1 MARSYSENLAASNND
16 PDKMRKNAA
25 KFDSIKGPQ
34 IVPVPSVMHIVP
46 PGLHITLLMV
56 PAAIVLLQGL
66 CDVLDE
72 DVDEAVLAKVAD
84 ILDVGDEPSGEEDE
98 EIDEAA
104 AAATSSSTASPRVR
118 SGYSETR
125 VKLEKEAQEAML
137 KVLQADLQVQQ
148 ANKEV
153 LQRMNTLRR
162 VQVNLEADNLKREGN
177 ITEAKAKWKEM
188 ELIARGEN
196 KNKRFRETFRFCSKV
211 CLQTGHDHHIEEQIC
226 SSCNLSCHHQC
237 ELWDALEAATPP
249 APAVVPEGEVESGS
263 ESDDGS
269 REDKVAAAGVQEE
282 LNTCRDC
289 RERQR
294 LNTFTNYQEMKMVVL
309 PWLEAGKA
317 KLLTDQVALERA
329 RAEEQVKNQ
338 ELKNLV
344 GDRRREL
351 VRILEEEL
359 HVVKTAYQGGTYVGN
374 HCHKMLMHHEELSKV
389 IASTSRP
396 ELQVN
401 FNLFCSTYLRIHH
414 TMKAARWLTEEEVRA
429 STRVCL

>member
-1 MARSYSENLAASNND
+1 
-16 PDKMRKNAA
+16 
-25 KFDSIKGPQ
+25 
-34 IVPVPSVMHIVP
+34 
-46 PGLHITLLMV
+46 
-56 PAAIVLLQGL
+56 
-66 CDVLDE
+66 
-72 DVDEAVLAKVAD
+72 
-84 ILDVGDEPSGEEDE
+84 
-98 EIDEAA
+98 
-104 AAATSSSTASPRVR
+104 
-118 SGYSETR
+118 
-125 VKLEKEAQEAML
+125 
-137 KVLQADLQVQQ
+137 
-148 ANKEV
+148 
-153 LQRMNTLRR
+153 
-162 VQVNLEADNLKREGN
+162 
-177 ITEAKAKWKEM
+177 
-188 ELIARGEN
+188 
-196 KNKRFRETFRFCSKV
+196 
-211 CLQTGHDHHIEEQIC
+211 
-226 SSCNLSCHHQC
+226 
-237 ELWDALEAATPP
+237 
-249 APAVVPEGEVESGS
+249 
-263 ESDDGS
+263 
-269 REDKVAAAGVQEE
+269 
-282 LNTCRDC
+282 
-289 RERQR
+289 
-294 LNTFTNYQEMKMVVL
+294 MVVL